1 MNISKLYSGVFRWL
15 AIGLLVTFVTGFIL
29 ASNPSLLATFYT
41 SNAWVVALVI
51 QVGAALLFGFMLH
64 KIDYSLCV
72 ILYLLYCVIT
82 GITIG
87 FLLTVYYLSSVIM
100 IFGVT
105 SLIFAFLAF
114 LGDKMN
120 VDVSKMGR
128 ILLFTLLGTIIVSI
142 INLFIGSSSIELL
155 LCIVSII
162 VFMGYVIYDLKIIEP
177 LAREYGEDKVAVYGA
192 FQLYID
198 FINLFIRLLELFGR
212 RRD

>member
-1 MNISKLYSGVFRWL
+1 
-15 AIGLLVTFVTGFIL
+15 
-29 ASNPSLLATFYT
+29 
-41 SNAWVVALVI
+41 
-51 QVGAALLFGFMLH
+51 MLH

-128 ILLFTLLGTIIVSI
+128 VLLFTLLGTIIVSI